1 MPLRAATVD
10 IESVVLSWAR
20 HTPCTLHAQWRQ
32 TWPAFNLPRQ
42 ARCWPLN
49 NTFLC
54 MRIIIIDENEGL
66 WRYRFRFGQMMS
78 SISRVHR
85 PRGSEAYMVII
96 VPFNTMAKYSVC
108 WDYEHF
114 FFSVCLYALQT
125 KSIENE
131 ELGSSAGDPSTKRL
145 SCVMSTCI
153 TLFIAGVH
161 AGIFIHHAFARHW
174 RTRRESA
181 NWGPI
186 QSNRERKMKKKKNS
200 CERMTKRQKTNKKR
214 RKIMQAKQL
223 GWTLPKSKCDLIWT

>member
-66 WRYRFRFGQMMS
+66 GRYRFRFGQMMS

-108 WDYEHF
+108 WDYELF
-114 FFSVCLYALQT
+114 FFFCVSVCIANKIDWEWGAGQLSWRPEHKKVVVCDVHMHNAVHCRGARWYFHPSRLCAPLT
-125 KSIENE
+125 NTTRIGK
-131 ELGSSAGDPSTKRL
+131 LGSNPK
-145 SCVMSTCI
+145 
-153 TLFIAGVH
+153 
-161 AGIFIHHAFARHW
+161 
-174 RTRRESA
+174 
-181 NWGPI
+181 
-186 QSNRERKMKKKKNS
+186 QQRKENKKKK
-200 CERMTKRQKTNKKR
+200 K
-214 RKIMQAKQL
+214 
-223 GWTLPKSKCDLIWT
+223 